1 MRARRRAGRRGF
13 TLIELMVAVAVIGV
27 LGAVAYPSYLGQIA
41 KSRRS
46 DAKTALLATAQSLER
61 YYSERATYA
70 GATLGAGCPGNAAAP
85 SCIAPAASGNGYYTI
100 AITTQTAAGFTL
112 QATPAGA
119 QAGDA
124 CGSYTYDQTG
134 TKGVTGALA
143 PASCW

>member
-1 MRARRRAGRRGF
+1 MKSRCRSRQRGF

-46 DAKTALLATAQSLER
+46 DAKSALLATAQSLER
-61 YYSERATYA
+61 YYSERSTYA

-85 SCIAPAASGNGYYTI
+85 SCVAPAASGNGFYTI
-100 AITTQTAAGFTL
+100 AITAQSAAGFTI
-112 QATPAGA
+112 QATPTGT

-143 PASCW
+143 AASCW